1 MTTML
6 QALTI
11 VQILVAVGL
20 IGLIL
25 LQQGKGAD
33 AGAAFGSGSSGSIF
47 GARGSA
53 SFLSRST
60 AVLAAAF
67 FFNSIA
73 LAYISGQ
80 SVDRESVPER
90 FGVSTEAPPSGEPV
104 PAPGTFVTDV
114 PDLPADGSGS
124 MNQSGDIP
132 DMPSSGEEQKTQ

>member
-1 MTTML
+1 M
-6 QALTI
+6 QQILTV

-20 IGLIL
+20 VALVL

-33 AGAAFGSGSSGSIF
+33 AGAAFGSGGSGTIF
-47 GARGSA
+47 GSRGSA
-53 SFLSRST
+53 SFLSRAT

-80 SVDRESVPER
+80 SVQRESVTER
-90 FGVSTEAPPSGEPV
+90 FAPATEAPGSSEPV

-114 PDLPADGSGS
+114 PDLPADGSETMENNS
-124 MNQSGDIP
+124 DVP
-132 DMPSSGEEQKTQ
+132 DPPAGEEEQKTQ

>member
-1 MTTML
+1 M
-6 QALTI
+6 QQILTI

-33 AGAAFGSGSSGSIF
+33 AGAAFGSGGSGTIF
-47 GARGSA
+47 GSRGSA
-53 SFLSRST
+53 SFLSRAT

-80 SVDRESVPER
+80 SVDRESVTER
-90 FGVSTEAPPSGEPV
+90 FGVGTEAPASNEPV
-104 PAPGTFVTDV
+104 PEPGTFVSDV
-114 PDLPADGSGS
+114 PDLPTD
-124 MNQSGDIP
+124 
-132 DMPSSGEEQKTQ
+132 SSGTASQDSDVPDLPQTGEQQKTQ

>member
-1 MTTML
+1 M
-6 QALTI
+6 QQILTV

-20 IGLIL
+20 IALVL

-33 AGAAFGSGSSGSIF
+33 AGAAFGSGGSGTIF
-47 GARGSA
+47 GSRGAA
-53 SFLSRST
+53 SFLSRAT

-80 SVDRESVPER
+80 SVERASVTER
-90 FGVSTEAPPSGEPV
+90 FAPSTEAPASSESV

-114 PDLPADGSGS
+114 PDLPADGSETTDKNSDVPEPPAGE
-124 MNQSGDIP
+124 
-132 DMPSSGEEQKTQ
+132 EEQKTQ